1 MRPTKRQID
10 ILRYLNDCGEVELKQ
25 LCSVLGVT
33 SSTVRTEL
41 RALEDITAASGVSVH
56 LAPGNIVLVDGA
68 QNLPN
73 LLTELSGDETLGT
86 DELIELYLVFA
97 EGMVT
102 MQEIADALHVSK
114 SLVEKRIARLKADGA
129 MPIKTERRLGVAFG
143 GTPYE
148 RVVSCVDLLMP
159 YVPGVDFLM
168 ELAVIEAEGIPV
180 FEGLSRKRIEAGV
193 GFARELRSD
202 ANESLTDDA
211 YRRLLLSSVFLL
223 SDDAP
228 GADDPAMFEIGV
240 DAATPQPFDL
250 DGSLV
255 QLASLP
261 DALPYRR
268 RVEKSARD
276 NRANFTESQLRFL
289 TGLMAS
295 VRKSR
300 KLDLDEVAQ
309 EMDAFVLDL
318 LSEIAD
324 SMAVDLRDDRKL
336 RQGLAL
342 HIYTTV
348 IRRDNVSTVLDP
360 YQEQE
365 IMHRYPLGFEMATV
379 TANKIDTVFGYRPSE
394 TEIVYL
400 ALHFQVAIERQ
411 LSGRREM
418 SAVVV
423 CHYGQAAANLI
434 AEKVGRL
441 FPTLSIKAVL
451 SLQDY
456 LESEETFD
464 IVLATERVP
473 PTSAEVIY
481 VSPALRSNEIDRI
494 RECVNDHIVTDM
506 IEKRIQEAD
515 VLEIP
520 AGSTRDDV
528 LHLLVDHLV
537 GLGAVDADFYDSVLA
552 REELSPTSLNCI
564 AVPHGNP
571 KIVKESHLVIGR
583 TSEGVEWGD
592 ARVSCVFLF
601 ACGLCILN
609 DKPAVFSRFYRRLAS
624 LDKQGAIN
632 DLIGVPA
639 ELFRQKLISV
649 MSEER

>member
-10 ILRYLNDCGEVELKQ
+10 ILRYLNDCGEVELRQ

-33 SSTVRTEL
+33 SSTVRSEL
-41 RALEDITAASGVSVH
+41 RALEDVTTSAGIMVH
-56 LAPGNIVLVDGA
+56 LTPGNIVVVDGA

-73 LLTELSGDETLGT
+73 LLAELAGDAAIGT
-86 DELIELYLVFA
+86 DELINLYLIFA
-97 EGMVT
+97 EGFVT

-129 MPIKTERRLGVAFG
+129 VAIRSERRLGAAFG

-148 RVVSCVDLLMP
+148 RVAACVDLLLP
-159 YVPGVDFLM
+159 YVPGIDFLM
-168 ELAVIEAEGIPV
+168 ELAVIEGEGIPV

-193 GFARELRSD
+193 AFARELRSD

-211 YRRLLLSSVFLL
+211 YRRLLLSAVFLL

-228 GADDPAMFEIGV
+228 GSDDPAMFEIGADV
-240 DAATPQPFDL
+240 ATPQPFDL

-268 RVEKSARD
+268 RVEKAARD
-276 NRANFTESQLRFL
+276 SRANFTESQLRFL

-309 EMDAFVLDL
+309 EMDSFVLDL

-324 SMAVDLRDDRKL
+324 TLAVDLRDDRKL
-336 RQGLAL
+336 RQGLSL

-348 IRRDNVSTVLDP
+348 IRRDNVPTVLDP

-365 IMHRYPLGFEMATV
+365 IKHRYQLGFEMATV
-379 TANKIDTVFGYRPSE
+379 AANKIDAVFGYRLSE

-411 LSGRREM
+411 LSDRREM

-441 FPTLSIKAVL
+441 FPSLSIKAIL

-456 LESEETFD
+456 LDTTETFD
-464 IVLATERVP
+464 VVLATERVP
-473 PTSAEVIY
+473 PTTAEVIY
-481 VSPALRSNEIDRI
+481 VSPALRGNELDRI
-494 RECVNDHIVTDM
+494 RQCVNDRIVTDM

-515 VLEIP
+515 VLEVP
-520 AGSTRDDV
+520 AGSTCDDV
-528 LHLLVDHLV
+528 LHLLIDHLEA
-537 GLGAVDADFYDSVLA
+537 LGAVDQEFYDSVEA
-552 REELSPTSLNCI
+552 REAISPTSLNYI

-571 KIVKESHLVIGR
+571 EIIRESHLVIGR
-583 TSEGVEWGD
+583 SREGVEWGG
-592 ARVSCVFLF
+592 ATVNCVFLF
-601 ACGLCILN
+601 ACSTIILSEH
-609 DKPAVFSRFYRRLAS
+609 PAVFSRFYRRLAS
-624 LDKQGAIN
+624 LDKQGGIN
-632 DLIGVPA
+632 DLVGVPA
-639 ELFRQKLISV
+639 DLFRQKLISI
-649 MSEER
+649 MSADK

>member
-1 MRPTKRQID
+1 MKPTKRQID
-10 ILRYLNDCGEVELKQ
+10 ILRYLNDCGGVELKQ
-25 LCSVLGVT
+25 LCAVQGVT
-33 SSTVRTEL
+33 SNTIRSEL
-41 RALEDITAASGVSVH
+41 RTLEAITADSGVLVH
-56 LAPGNIVLVDGA
+56 LTPGNIVVADGA

-73 LLTELSGDETLGT
+73 LLAELSSDAMLGT
-86 DELIELYLVFA
+86 DELIKLYLLFA
-97 EGMVT
+97 DEAVP

-114 SLVEKRIARLKADGA
+114 SLVEKRVARLKAVGE
-129 MPIKTERRLGVAFG
+129 MSIKTERRLGVAFG

-148 RVVSCVDLLMP
+148 RVVACVDLLMP
-159 YVPGVDFLM
+159 HVPGVDFLA
-168 ELAVIEAEGIPV
+168 ELAVIEDEGIPV

-193 GFARELRSD
+193 AFARELRSD

-223 SDDAP
+223 SDNAP
-228 GADDPAMFEIGV
+228 GTDDPAMFEIGV

-276 NRANFTESQLRFL
+276 NRASFTESQLRFL

-300 KLDLDEVAQ
+300 KLDLDDVAQ

-324 SMAVDLRDDRKL
+324 SLAVDLRADRKL

-348 IRRDNVSTVLDP
+348 IRRDSISTVLDP

-365 IMHRYPLGFEMATV
+365 IKHRYPLGFEMATIA
-379 TANKIDTVFGYRPSE
+379 ANKIDVVFGYRPSE
-394 TEIVYL
+394 SEIVYL
-400 ALHFQVAIERQ
+400 TLHFQVSIERQ
-411 LSGRREM
+411 LSDRREM

-434 AEKVGRL
+434 AEKIGRL

-464 IVLATERVP
+464 IVLATEHVP

-481 VSPALRSNEIDRI
+481 VSPALRGNEIDRV
-494 RECVNDHIVTDM
+494 RGCVNDRIVTDM

-520 AGSTRDDV
+520 VGSTRDDV
-528 LHLLVDHLV
+528 LHLLVEHLM
-537 GLGAVDADFYDSVLA
+537 GLGAVDADFYESVIA

-571 KIVKESHLVIGR
+571 EIVKESHLVIGR
-583 TSEGVEWGD
+583 SAEGVEWGD
-592 ARVSCVFLF
+592 TRVSCVFLF

-609 DKPAVFSRFYRRLAS
+609 ERPAVFSRFYRRLAS
-624 LDKQGAIN
+624 LDKQGTIN

-639 ELFRQKLISV
+639 ELFRQKLVSI
-649 MSEER
+649 MSEE